1 VSEMSTTTTVLV
13 VDDDP
18 AIRETI
24 RDVVAVE
31 PGWDVVGEAADGRE
45 AIHLAEEL
53 QPNVVVLDLMLPV
66 MSGIDA
72 LPQILH
78 VTPHST
84 VVMLTAYPGAREL
97 IDAAAL
103 GAAATMEKTA
113 LTQLPAVIRNLL
125 GTARGAVG

>member
-1 VSEMSTTTTVLV
+1 VKVLV

-18 AIRETI
+18 AVRDIV
-24 RDVVAVE
+24 RDVVEAE
-31 PGWDVVGEAADGRE
+31 PGWVVVGEATDGRE
-45 AIHLAEEL
+45 AIHLAQEL
-53 QPNVVVLDLMLPV
+53 QPDLVVLDLMLPV

-72 LPQILH
+72 LPQ
-78 VTPHST
+78 VVRVAPRAT

-113 LTQLPAVIRNLL
+113 VTKLPAVVRDVL
-125 GTARGAVG
+125 GHPAA